1 LLLAVLLNAPVE
13 HEGITLTLYSDTEK
27 GEIVAVDAS
36 GRVLL
41 VSDKDAAGILSLAE
55 NTLELPDSEQWRNI
69 WVVKRPTTSQ
79 PVHRLFIQSQ
89 DPDKHL
95 KSVGVQGFSK
105 ETRDLKTP
113 VGRFQELPDSLWILT
128 GLVLEAREEVDE
140 RRDDVVLGKVRQ
152 IVQDLF

>member
-1 LLLAVLLNAPVE
+1 
-13 HEGITLTLYSDTEK
+13 
-27 GEIVAVDAS
+27 
-36 GRVLL
+36 
-41 VSDKDAAGILSLAE
+41 
-55 NTLELPDSEQWRNI
+55 
-69 WVVKRPTTSQ
+69 
-79 PVHRLFIQSQ
+79 
-89 DPDKHL
+89 
-95 KSVGVQGFSK
+95 VQGFSK